1 MPSQNPY
8 GVPLPITV
16 LWEAIADR
24 YGDSAVV
31 ELQTLYAV
39 ANRRYGRVSKLNTM
53 RRLVGHYERRGRHPR
68 LAEWKATLA
77 DPMTFIDREDQPE
90 SPH

>member
-1 MPSQNPY
+1 MPSNNPY

-24 YGDSAVV
+24 YGDATVI
-31 ELQTLYAV
+31 ELQALYAV
-39 ANRRYGRVSKLNTM
+39 AKRRYGRVSKLNTIK
-53 RRLVGHYERRGRHPR
+53 RLVVLYERRSGHPK

-77 DPMTFIDREDQPE
+77 DPMAFIDRED
-90 SPH
+90 

>member
-24 YGDSAVV
+24 YGDAAVV
-31 ELQTLYAV
+31 EL
-39 ANRRYGRVSKLNTM
+39 
-53 RRLVGHYERRGRHPR
+53 
-68 LAEWKATLA
+68 
-77 DPMTFIDREDQPE
+77 
-90 SPH
+90 

>member
-1 MPSQNPY
+1 MPSRNPY

-24 YGDSAVV
+24 YGDNAVI

-39 ANRRYGRVSKLNTM
+39 ANRRYGRVSKLNTIE
-53 RRLVGHYERRGRHPR
+53 RLVSYWKTRGDHPK
-68 LAEWKATLA
+68 LEQWKATLA
-77 DPMTFIDREDQPE
+77 DPMAFIDREDQPE

>member
-1 MPSQNPY
+1 MPSRNLY
-8 GVPLPITV
+8 NVPLPLDV
-16 LWEAIADR
+16 LWEAVADR
-24 YGDSAVV
+24 YGNAAVV

-53 RRLVGHYERRGRHPR
+53 RRLIGYYERRGGHPR

-77 DPMTFIDREDQPE
+77 DPMGFIDREE
-90 SPH
+90 